1 MATSAFMPM
10 NCALAVLDR
19 LIRPTRKEPERHSL
33 RKYFVLFNMRGRSLI

>member
-19 LIRPTRKEPERHSL
+19 LIRPTIKEPERHNL
-33 RKYFVLFNMRGRSLI
+33 RKYFVLFNMQSRSFI